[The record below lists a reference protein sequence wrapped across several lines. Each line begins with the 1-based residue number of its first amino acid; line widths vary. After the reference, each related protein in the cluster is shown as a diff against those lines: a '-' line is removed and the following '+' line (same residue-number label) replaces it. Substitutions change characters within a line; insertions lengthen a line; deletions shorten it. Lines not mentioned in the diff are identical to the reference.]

1 MTSAEKRNVSSK
13 DNQAEAVINVVD
25 SGEGIHHEIIPR
37 LFRKFASRSNSGTGL
52 GLNIFKSIERLL
64 EVEYGPKVILMRSEL
79 RLVSV
84 YLLVK
89 ISNKLR
95 TLRTPSI

>member
-1 MTSAEKRNVSSK
+1 VSSK

-37 LFRKFASRSNSGTGL
+37 LFTKFASRSNSGTGL
-52 GLNIFKSIERLL
+52 CLYISKSI
-64 EVEYGPKVILMRSEL
+64 VAEL

-95 TLRTPSI
+95 TLRMP